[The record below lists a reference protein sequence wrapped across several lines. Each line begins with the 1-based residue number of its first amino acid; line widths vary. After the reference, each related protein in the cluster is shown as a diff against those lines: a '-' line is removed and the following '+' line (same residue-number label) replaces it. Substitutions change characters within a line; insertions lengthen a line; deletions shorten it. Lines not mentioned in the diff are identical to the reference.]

1 MKNISSLSRTLI
13 FGMAL
18 IHEARMKG
26 NGGEDGYEL

>member
-13 FGMAL
+13 FRMAL

-26 NGGEDGYEL
+26 DSGEDGCEL

>member
-18 IHEARMKG
+18 IHEARMEG
-26 NGGEDGYEL
+26 DSGEDGCEL

>member
-13 FGMAL
+13 FEMAL

-26 NGGEDGYEL
+26 DSGEDGCEL